1 MRVLMVE
8 PGIAPYEAEL
18 DGLDEMQAAVGG
30 MIQAIYPYQEPVALV
45 CNEEGLINGLPF
57 NRSVPGGYEGVF
69 GPFFVCGLGEENF
82 RSLTPEQIGRYKKEF
97 HYAEL
102 PLVINGRFQAIK
114 VQPMKK
120 PQKAAPHRE
129 RPPEPER

>member
-57 NRSVPGGYEGVF
+57 NRSMEGGYDGVC
-69 GPFFVCGLGEENF
+69 GTFFVCGLNEDSF
-82 RSLTPEQIGRYKKEF
+82 CS
-97 HYAEL
+97 
-102 PLVINGRFQAIK
+102 
-114 VQPMKK
+114 
-120 PQKAAPHRE
+120 
-129 RPPEPER
+129 